1 MGLIGSCKG
10 YIRFHRV
17 YIRFKVKLPP
27 EVCRGSLFRP
37 LAFNPYMAMVLK
49 KTSSPGMYFVL
60 SAPQLRLRYC
70 REIFQGDRVS
80 PLLRFPGLQVW
91 TGSRN
96 PKGSTRLLEPFET
109 RADTLGVRFI

>member
-1 MGLIGSCKG
+1 MGLIGSCKR

-49 KTSSPGMYFVL
+49 KTSSGMYFVL

-70 REIFQGDRVS
+70 REIPKQKTLN
-80 PLLRFPGLQVW
+80 PLLRYPGLQVW

-96 PKGSTRLLEPFET
+96 PKGSIRLLEPFET
-109 RADTLGVRFI
+109 KADTLGVRFI